1 MTKFHTKNVSSAK
14 ALGRIRVRPEKVAE
28 FIHRQHKKR
37 RRKNPDRKYC
47 GQQRRQLQ
55 TLCTTNYSRPFST
68 YSPSHTHTHTHIQT
82 PPCNHLLTT
91 NPNPP
96 TIWKQPCFGQG
107 PQRVTSRN
115 EISPRPKSMKYQKD
129 ISSQNTTVGTHTFL
143 TMGHGSV
150 HSISRILQRHP
161 SLPSLTSH
169 IITNNLIPPTE
180 PSYHYGRNS
189 RPVKSF
195 SSILIDLL

>member
-1 MTKFHTKNVSSAK
+1 MADYIHKQ
-14 ALGRIRVRPEKVAE
+14 RVRKEGGRTLIENTVA
-28 FIHRQHKKR
+28 
-37 RRKNPDRKYC
+37 RKEENFKLYAQPT
-47 GQQRRQLQ
+47 
-55 TLCTTNYSRPFST
+55 TLAPSST

-82 PPCNHLLTT
+82 PPFNHLLTT

-169 IITNNLIPPTE
+169 IITTNLIPPTE

-189 RPVKSF
+189 HPVKSF
-195 SSILIDLL
+195 SSILIHLLSFIVVTFATSH

>member
-1 MTKFHTKNVSSAK
+1 MLGYATRKGGSAHSQAAQEKK
-14 ALGRIRVRPEKVAE
+14 AEEPKTPYAQPTTLAPS
-28 FIHRQHKKR
+28 QHI
-37 RRKNPDRKYC
+37 P
-47 GQQRRQLQ
+47 
-55 TLCTTNYSRPFST
+55 
-68 YSPSHTHTHTHIQT
+68 HHTHTHIQT

-169 IITNNLIPPTE
+169 IITTNLIPPTE

-189 RPVKSF
+189 RPVKYF
-195 SSILIDLL
+195 SSILIDLLRSIVVTDATFH